1 MRTWFLR
8 RIIACLP
15 LCSFAHACEGR
26 SLQAGTPEIAIATYA
41 RPCGIGRRSGL
52 PWGRLIP
59 RVGMLT
65 TTGPLGTAQA
75 RQPSGGCGHVRCFG
89 LVATPSDVFGSNP
102 TRAECL
108 RILSETK
115 NAAKEEKHRMQQEI
129 ANLKQKYEDVQREM
143 SMIRAMFESTEKMP
157 QDLHKPEKRIGIPNA
172 NNYISPNGSP
182 KNDVSSSQ
190 SSHEVPPPQAHRA
203 KDIVKNFLI
212 PSDAQG
218 GNEVYSK
225 SLKKPHGNVARGY
238 ILSKDPMTKVGG
250 VELGPQYWEVQI
262 DVAILRNEPLL
273 RPYGNYL
280 TIRDVVGVTVAWPYT
295 YVKRK

>member
-1 MRTWFLR
+1 MTYQERIADCDTRVHPSAWEFLVKHWSSETGQGA
-8 RIIACLP
+8 I
-15 LCSFAHACEGR
+15 
-26 SLQAGTPEIAIATYA
+26 TEIAPIYPDIAQKEES
-41 RPCGIGRRSGL
+41 RDDLLVKVLGEDRR
-52 PWGRLIP
+52 
-59 RVGMLT
+59 
-65 TTGPLGTAQA
+65 
-75 RQPSGGCGHVRCFG
+75 GHVRGFG
-89 LVATPSDVFGSNP
+89 LVPTPSDVFGSNP

-129 ANLKQKYEDVQREM
+129 ANLKQKYEDVQRDM

-190 SSHEVPPPQAHRA
+190 SSHEVPPPQALRA

-218 GNEVYSK
+218 GNEVYLK

-280 TIRDVVGVTVAWPYT
+280 TIGDAVGVTVAWPYT

>member
-1 MRTWFLR
+1 MTYQERIADCDTRVHPSAWEFLVKHWSSETGQGA
-8 RIIACLP
+8 I
-15 LCSFAHACEGR
+15 
-26 SLQAGTPEIAIATYA
+26 TEIAPIYPDIAQKEES
-41 RPCGIGRRSGL
+41 RDDLLVKVLGEDRR
-52 PWGRLIP
+52 
-59 RVGMLT
+59 
-65 TTGPLGTAQA
+65 
-75 RQPSGGCGHVRCFG
+75 GHVRCFG
-89 LVATPSDVFGSNP
+89 LVPTPSDVFGSNP

-115 NAAKEEKHRMQQEI
+115 NAGKEEKHRMQQEI
-129 ANLKQKYEDVQREM
+129 ANLKQKYEDVQRDM

-190 SSHEVPPPQAHRA
+190 SSHAVPPPQALRA

-218 GNEVYSK
+218 GNEVYLK

-238 ILSKDPMTKVGG
+238 ILSEDPMTKVGG

-262 DVAILRNEPLL
+262 DVAIFRNEPLL

-280 TIRDVVGVTVAWPYT
+280 TIGDAVGVTVAWPYT